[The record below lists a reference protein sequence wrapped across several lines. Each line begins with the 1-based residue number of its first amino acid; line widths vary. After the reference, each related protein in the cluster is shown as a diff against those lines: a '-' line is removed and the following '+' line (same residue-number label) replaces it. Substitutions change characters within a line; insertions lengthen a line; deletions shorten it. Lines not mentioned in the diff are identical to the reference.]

1 MSNEFR
7 KWVDSQQPGNCL
19 ARVEP
24 RTDTADALDSLN
36 ALPCA
41 SSMLIPPGAN
51 LANQVCAGTGAP
63 PGSDTINGADYLA
76 MAFGKFGAN
85 LPSESTPSPA
95 LKASWKV

>member
-1 MSNEFR
+1 VSR
-7 KWVDSQQPGNCL
+7 HPPPQKTPLS
-19 ARVEP
+19 AYVEP
-24 RTDTADALDSLN
+24 LIVPADALASLN

-76 MAFGKFGAN
+76 MAFGELGARR
-85 LPSESTPSPA
+85 S
-95 LKASWKV
+95 